1 MSEVENMPPTT
12 TSAGKLASRDATA
25 AKAPGKENVKK
36 PTSDRKK
43 LQTLQPSSKNQTLL
57 VGADGKLRVSGKKE
71 QVKVFEDPPAAT
83 STPERRATSTSTPT
97 RAVQSSEAAV
107 QASPPSKEGC
117 SQVEAEDTAAA
128 RAQAFMHGEEEPDI
142 EYWKQ
147 LAERRREALESS
159 LLENEELHTSLTA
172 VEEEKELVAR
182 ERDNLREMAEQAE
195 ELAKIVKSLVPEED
209 SEEEGAEEGD
219 DKAESDEAE
228 EEEDA

>member
-12 TSAGKLASRDATA
+12 NSAGKLGAKDATTTKA
-25 AKAPGKENVKK
+25 AGKENVKK

-83 STPERRATSTSTPT
+83 STPERKPARAG
-97 RAVQSSEAAV
+97 VEKSEAAV
-107 QASPPSKEGC
+107 QASPPHREGC
-117 SQVEAEDTAAA
+117 SQVEASDTAAA
-128 RAQAFMHGEEEPDI
+128 RAQAFMYGEEEPGL

-147 LAERRREALESS
+147 LAEKRREALETS
-159 LLENEELHTSLTA
+159 LLENEELHTSLNA
-172 VEEEKELVAR
+172 VEEEKDLVAK

-195 ELAKIVKSLVPEED
+195 ELAKIVKSLVPDED
-209 SEEEGAEEGD
+209 SEEEEAEGD

-228 EEEDA
+228 EEEA